1 MGRIKMRRLCYG
13 RLVISALGL
22 GLVVSAL
29 SAAAQDRTYMYD
41 GKEITKN
48 QADAIELVNQGKGLL
63 VQGKYKELLESAD
76 KAVML
81 APDMALSQALYGT
94 ALSKVGRL
102 DEAREHLVKAL
113 SIDAN
118 LPKAWVSLGAVYTSL
133 GNNAEALNCYHTYLK
148 KFPDDSHVA
157 LVKSIIDLANKANAP
172 TEPNSCT
179 SPNSSTSPKNP
190 TAANAPAAPDSGDDY
205 FAQACGQDP
214 CRWPADQMPVTV
226 YIAPGKSAQGYRDS
240 YIELVKQ
247 ACADWS
253 SASKGKVTFRFV
265 GSPEN
270 CKIRVMWIDSAA
282 QLINKGAAS
291 ECKTTHSGD
300 VITAASIKLLT
311 VDPVEKTVSDAKMKN
326 LALNQIGTAIGI
338 IRSSSSPHDAMYFSA
353 TTDNQNTVVSD
364 RDAKTIQRL
373 YAGSD
378 KPSYGELNKAATA
391 AMSGGDLP
399 KAVALLTEA
408 HQLYPAIDILTD
420 NLSIALYNSG
430 LKELNATHY
439 EKGIQFFDRALAVKP
454 DYKTAKSDL
463 GVCYLNLGVGA
474 QNSGDNQAALT
485 YYLKAV
491 SRFEDCQNQALLSK
505 TVVNCIGIY
514 KSQGK
519 ESEAKSMQSKYS
531 SVLSTK

>member
-1 MGRIKMRRLCYG
+1 
-13 RLVISALGL
+13 
-22 GLVVSAL
+22 
-29 SAAAQDRTYMYD
+29 
-41 GKEITKN
+41 
-48 QADAIELVNQGKGLL
+48 
-63 VQGKYKELLESAD
+63 
-76 KAVML
+76 
-81 APDMALSQALYGT
+81 
-94 ALSKVGRL
+94 
-102 DEAREHLVKAL
+102 
-113 SIDAN
+113 
-118 LPKAWVSLGAVYTSL
+118 
-133 GNNAEALNCYHTYLK
+133 
-148 KFPDDSHVA
+148 
-157 LVKSIIDLANKANAP
+157 
-172 TEPNSCT
+172 
-179 SPNSSTSPKNP
+179 
-190 TAANAPAAPDSGDDY
+190 
-205 FAQACGQDP
+205 
-214 CRWPADQMPVTV
+214 
-226 YIAPGKSAQGYRDS
+226 
-240 YIELVKQ
+240 
-247 ACADWS
+247 
-253 SASKGKVTFRFV
+253 
-265 GSPEN
+265 
-270 CKIRVMWIDSAA
+270 
-282 QLINKGAAS
+282 
-291 ECKTTHSGD
+291 
-300 VITAASIKLLT
+300 
-311 VDPVEKTVSDAKMKN
+311 MKN